1 MKAPASRVAVTLWLS
16 LSVVGP
22 VLAQQRIAVPD
33 ARQLLVAAIDAPN
46 GRAHGILTGQIAD
59 AITERFKATTPIHI
73 DVSTERRYA
82 QAGCRRLKV
91 SFWQDGVQL
100 PGARAPR
107 RQTIDFGIDYCR
119 DGMPPKSL
127 KEAP

>member
-1 MKAPASRVAVTLWLS
+1 MKALISLALASVGLAIGTSATFAQQRVAV
-16 LSVVGP
+16 
-22 VLAQQRIAVPD
+22 PD
-33 ARQLLVAAIDAPN
+33 VRQLLIAAIDAKD
-46 GRAHGILTGQIAD
+46 GQAHGILTGQLAD

-100 PGARAPR
+100 PGTPAPR
-107 RQTIDFGIDYCR
+107 RQTIDFGINYCR

-127 KEAP
+127 EEAP